1 MFLSKLFIDKI
12 SDLSKFEPHNEKF
25 FALTWHYTPKQLQDV
40 ELSRKASAPIFEVR
54 AEVCVAAI
62 WPGHVPDLNVSSFA
76 SERVWGQNGQQ
87 RGWPIR
93 ITYPLEDWV
102 ALLNTIGF
110 RNLLLHEFPLPVFP
124 TTFSRAAEF
133 VSEAWD
139 HHRAG
144 RTDEALLACR
154 KALECLGFDVY
165 GQVKVARRE
174 IVERMMPGAPPAKHD
189 VIEKHWAALQNVLNQ
204 GVHEQGSPVHFD
216 QADTEMVLVSVT
228 SFLAYLAKLTHPS
241 TAP

>member
-1 MFLSKLFIDKI
+1 MFYVSFHRITPPAPGSPDMTLEFVVKNDASRVASILSYDFELWVLADPNRTSSMFLSKLFIDKI

-40 ELSRKASAPIFEVR
+40 ELWRKASAPIFEVR
-54 AEVCVAAI
+54 AEVCVGAI

-76 SERVWGQNGQQ
+76 WERVWGQNGQQ

-124 TTFSRAAEF
+124 TTFSRAAKF

-165 GQVKVARRE
+165 GQIKVAR
-174 IVERMMPGAPPAKHD
+174 
-189 VIEKHWAALQNVLNQ
+189 
-204 GVHEQGSPVHFD
+204 
-216 QADTEMVLVSVT
+216 
-228 SFLAYLAKLTHPS
+228 
-241 TAP
+241 